1 MSESVR
7 HLIRDAAE
15 ARRRVCIEVRD
26 LLDDAGS
33 LKPAPDQW
41 SIAEILE
48 HLVLAELAGI
58 NRVWRAAASVRAGHL
73 EWTGDPVHRGKSIET
88 IVAET
93 WRPKETA
100 PDVAQPRWGGPTAFW
115 AACLEICQ
123 VTLEALAG
131 QLAGLDLK
139 SVIYPHPISGPLD
152 ARQRL
157 EFLRFHM
164 DRHAAQVRRVKS
176 SLSP

>member
-7 HLIRDAAE
+7 RLIRDAAE

-58 NRVWRAAASVRAGHL
+58 NRVWRAAASVRAGHP

-93 WRPKETA
+93 WRPNKKPLRTLRSRA
-100 PDVAQPRWGGPTAFW
+100 GGDRR
-115 AACLEICQ
+115 L
-123 VTLEALAG
+123 
-131 QLAGLDLK
+131 
-139 SVIYPHPISGPLD
+139 SG
-152 ARQRL
+152 
-157 EFLRFHM
+157 
-164 DRHAAQVRRVKS
+164 RRA
-176 SLSP
+176 